1 MFTFLDAAGYRT
13 HYQTAGKAQKT
24 PPVVLIHG
32 LMSTLKLW
40 NYVRVPLSEH
50 YQVLAYDL
58 LECGLSEKQG
68 SLPNG
73 EALPKMVEQLRDLLD
88 SFGWQKATLFGASLG
103 GAVALSFASQYP
115 ERVHRLVLA
124 APACYPMPFPG
135 GTKWLA
141 MPGLGE
147 GLTLC
152 APLIS
157 QRLYARA
164 VLQSNYHRDTPLREA
179 EIQLFL
185 EGLDPDRRAM
195 FAGGQAILRSIRWPN
210 EEALEMIYQNIHI
223 PTLII
228 WGEGDRVI
236 SPAFGR
242 RLEKNMPQA
251 VFRTLPGAGH
261 LSFLEQSRDFL
272 ALTYSF
278 LADQFQFP
286 GTLS

>member
-13 HYQTAGKAQKT
+13 HYQTIGKAGKA
-24 PPVVLIHG
+24 PPVVIIHG
-32 LMSTLKLW
+32 LMSTLNLW
-40 NYVRVPLSEH
+40 HYVRAPLAEH

-58 LECGLSEKQG
+58 LECGLSEKKG
-68 SLPNG
+68 YISDG

-88 SFGWQKATLFGASLG
+88 SFEWQEATLIGASLG
-103 GAVALSFASQYP
+103 GAVALSFASLYP

-152 APLIS
+152 APLIP
-157 QRLYARA
+157 RNLYARA
-164 VLQSNYHRDTPLREA
+164 VLQSNYHRGTSLKDVRDT

-185 EGLDPDRRAM
+185 KGLDPDLRRV
-195 FAGGQAILRSIRWPN
+195 FAGGKAILRSIRWPTA
-210 EEALEMIYQNIHI
+210 EELENTYPNLQI

-236 SPAFGR
+236 SPAFGI

-251 VFRTLPGAGH
+251 VLKTLPGAGH
-261 LSFLEQSRDFL
+261 LSFLEKPRDFL
-272 ALTYSF
+272 ELTYSF
-278 LADQFQFP
+278 LSDR
-286 GTLS
+286 S

>member
-1 MFTFLDAAGYRT
+1 MMFTFLDAAGYRT
-13 HYQTAGKAQKT
+13 HYRRVGKAAKV
-24 PPVVLIHG
+24 PPVVVIHG
-32 LMSTLKLW
+32 LMSTLNLW
-40 NYVRVPLSEH
+40 NYVSTRLAEH

-58 LECGLSEKQG
+58 LECGLSEKRG
-68 SLPNG
+68 NMVDG
-73 EALPKMVEQLRDLLD
+73 EVLPKMVEQLRDLLD
-88 SFGWQKATLFGASLG
+88 SFGWQEVILLGASLG

-147 GLTLC
+147 GITLC
-152 APLIS
+152 APLIP
-157 QRLYARA
+157 RDLYARA
-164 VLQSNYHRDTPLREA
+164 VLRSNYHRDTPLRPS

-185 EGLDPDRRAM
+185 EGLDPDCRAM
-195 FAGGQAILRSIRWPN
+195 FAGGQAILRSIRWPS
-210 EEALEMIYQNIHI
+210 EEVLVRIYEHIHT

-236 SPAFGR
+236 SPTFGA

-251 VFRTLPGAGH
+251 VLRTLPGAGH
-261 LSFLEQSRDFL
+261 LSFLEKPKDFL
-272 ALTYSF
+272 ELTYSF
-278 LADQFQFP
+278 LSSWSDP
-286 GTLS
+286 

>member
-1 MFTFLDAAGYRT
+1 MFTFLDAAGYHT
-13 HYQTAGKAQKT
+13 HYQKIGKAGKT
-24 PPVVLIHG
+24 PPVVVIHG
-32 LMSTLKLW
+32 LMSTLNLW
-40 NYVRVPLSEH
+40 NYVRASLSEH

-58 LECGLSEKQG
+58 LECGLSEKKG
-68 SLPNG
+68 YITDG

-88 SFGWQKATLFGASLG
+88 SFEWQDATLIGASLG

-135 GTKWLA
+135 GTKLLA

-147 GLTLC
+147 GITLC
-152 APLIS
+152 APLIP
-157 QRLYARA
+157 RNLYARA
-164 VLQSNYHRDTPLREA
+164 VLQSNYHRNTPLRDA

-195 FAGGQAILRSIRWPN
+195 FSGGQAILRSIRWPIA
-210 EEALEMIYQNIHI
+210 EELENTYSNIHI

-236 SPAFGR
+236 SPAFGM
-242 RLEKNMPQA
+242 RLGKNMPQA
-251 VFRTLPGAGH
+251 VLKTLPGAGH
-261 LSFLEQSRDFL
+261 LSFLEKPRDFL
-272 ALTYSF
+272 ELTYSF
-278 LADQFQFP
+278 LSDP
-286 GTLS
+286 L

>member
-13 HYQTAGKAQKT
+13 HCRRLGKGEKA
-24 PPVVLIHG
+24 PPIVVIHG
-32 LMSTLKLW
+32 LMSTLNLW
-40 NYVRVPLSEH
+40 HYVHGPLAED

-58 LECGLSEKQG
+58 LECGLSEKKG
-68 SLPNG
+68 YIADGEVLPQ
-73 EALPKMVEQLRDLLD
+73 MVQQLKDLLD
-88 SFGWQKATLFGASLG
+88 SFEWQDATLIGASLG

-147 GLTLC
+147 GITLC

-157 QRLYARA
+157 RDLYARA
-164 VLQSNYHRDTPLREA
+164 VLQSNYHRSTPLSAA

-185 EGLDPDRRAM
+185 EGLDPDPRAM
-195 FAGGQAILRSIRWPN
+195 FAGGKAILRSIRWPTA
-210 EEALEMIYQNIHI
+210 EELENTYPNIDI

-236 SPAFGR
+236 SPAFGM

-251 VFRTLPGAGH
+251 VLKTLPGAGH
-261 LSFLEQSRDFL
+261 LSFLEQPKDFL
-272 ALTYSF
+272 ELTYSF
-278 LADQFQFP
+278 LSNPF
-286 GTLS
+286 

>member
-1 MFTFLDAAGYRT
+1 MFTFLDAAGYHT
-13 HYQTAGKAQKT
+13 HYQKIGKAGKT
-24 PPVVLIHG
+24 PPVVVIHG
-32 LMSTLKLW
+32 LMSTLNLW
-40 NYVRVPLSEH
+40 NYVRAFLSKH

-58 LECGLSEKQG
+58 LECGLSEKKG
-68 SLPNG
+68 YITDG

-88 SFGWQKATLFGASLG
+88 SFEWQDATLIGASLG

-135 GTKWLA
+135 GTKWLT

-147 GLTLC
+147 GITLC
-152 APLIS
+152 APLIP
-157 QRLYARA
+157 RNLYARA
-164 VLQSNYHRDTPLREA
+164 VLQSNYHRNTPLRDA

-195 FAGGQAILRSIRWPN
+195 FSGGQAILRSIRWPIA
-210 EEALEMIYQNIHI
+210 EELENTYSNIHI

-236 SPAFGR
+236 SPAFGI

-251 VFRTLPGAGH
+251 VLKTLPGAGH
-261 LSFLEQSRDFL
+261 LSFLEKPRDFL
-272 ALTYSF
+272 ELTYSF
-278 LADQFQFP
+278 LSDP
-286 GTLS
+286 L

>member
-13 HYQTAGKAQKT
+13 HYQTSGKAGKA
-24 PPVVLIHG
+24 PSVVVIHG
-32 LMSTLKLW
+32 LMSTLNLW
-40 NYVRVPLSEH
+40 HYVRAPLSEH

-58 LECGLSEKQG
+58 LECGLSEKKG
-68 SLPNG
+68 SVPNG
-73 EALPKMVEQLRDLLD
+73 AALPQMVQQLRDLLD
-88 SFGWQKATLFGASLG
+88 SLGCQQAVLLGASLG

-115 ERVHRLVLA
+115 ERVHSLVLA

-157 QRLYARA
+157 RTLYARA
-164 VLQSNYHRDTPLREA
+164 VLQSNYHRDTSLREA
-179 EIQLFL
+179 EIRLFL

-195 FAGGQAILRSIRWPN
+195 FAGGQAILRSIQWPS
-210 EEALEMIYQNIHI
+210 EEELAEIYQKIHI
-223 PTLII
+223 PTLIL

-236 SPAFGR
+236 APAFGR

-251 VFRTLPGAGH
+251 VMKTLPGAGH
-261 LSFLEQSRDFL
+261 LSFLEKPHDFL
-272 ALTYSF
+272 AWTYSF
-278 LADQFQFP
+278 LSDLQQFP
-286 GTLS
+286 LYK

>member
-13 HYQTAGKAQKT
+13 HYQTAGKAGKA
-24 PPVVLIHG
+24 PPILVIHG
-32 LMSTLKLW
+32 LMSTLNLW
-40 NYVRVPLSEH
+40 HYVRVPLSEH

-58 LECGLSEKQG
+58 LECGLSEKKG
-68 SLPNG
+68 SIPNG
-73 EALPKMVEQLRDLLD
+73 EALPQMVQQLKDLLD
-88 SFGWQKATLFGASLG
+88 SFGWQQAVLFGASLG

-115 ERVHRLVLA
+115 ERVHSLVLA

-152 APLIS
+152 APLIPHN
-157 QRLYARA
+157 LYARA

-195 FAGGQAILRSIRWPN
+195 FAGGKAILRSIRWPPA
-210 EEALEMIYQNIHI
+210 EELAVMYQKIRI
-223 PTLII
+223 PTLIL

-236 SPAFGR
+236 APAFGR

-251 VFRTLPGAGH
+251 VLKTLPGAGH
-261 LSFLEQSRDFL
+261 LSFLEKPRDFL
-272 ALTYSF
+272 VLTYSF
-278 LADQFQFP
+278 LEDQFQCP
-286 GTLS
+286 GLL

>member
-13 HYQTAGKAQKT
+13 HYQTEGKAGKS
-24 PPVVLIHG
+24 PPVVVIHG
-32 LMSTLKLW
+32 LMSTLNLW
-40 NYVRVPLSEH
+40 NYVRAPLSEH

-58 LECGLSEKQG
+58 LECGLSEKKG
-68 SLPNG
+68 SIPNG
-73 EALPKMVEQLRDLLD
+73 EALPKMVQQLGDLID
-88 SFGWQKATLFGASLG
+88 SFGWQKAVLFGASLG

-115 ERVHRLVLA
+115 ERVHSLVLA

-141 MPGLGE
+141 MPGWGE

-157 QRLYARA
+157 RNLYARA

-179 EIQLFL
+179 EIRLFL

-195 FAGGQAILRSIRWPN
+195 FAGGQAILRSIRWPRS
-210 EEALEMIYQNIHI
+210 EELAVIYQSIHI
-223 PTLII
+223 PTLIL

-236 SPAFGR
+236 APAFGK

-251 VFRTLPGAGH
+251 VLKTLPGAGH
-261 LSFLEQSRDFL
+261 LSFLEKPRDFL

-278 LADQFQFP
+278 LEDKSQFP
-286 GTLS
+286 GPL

>member
-1 MFTFLDAAGYRT
+1 MLTFLNAADYRT
-13 HYQTAGKAQKT
+13 HYRKLGKGGAH
-24 PPVVLIHG
+24 PIVVIHG
-32 LMSTLKLW
+32 LMSTLNLW
-40 NYVRVPLSEH
+40 HYIQGPLAEH

-58 LECGLSEKQG
+58 LECGLSEKKG
-68 SLPNG
+68 HIADG
-73 EALPKMVEQLRDLLD
+73 KALPLMVEQLKDLLD
-88 SFGWQKATLFGASLG
+88 SFEWQDATLIGASLG

-141 MPGLGE
+141 MPGWGE
-147 GLTLC
+147 GITLC

-157 QRLYARA
+157 RDLYARA
-164 VLQSNYHRDTPLREA
+164 VLQSNYHRNTPLRAA

-185 EGLDPDRRAM
+185 EGLDPDPRAM
-195 FAGGQAILRSIRWPN
+195 FAGGKAILRSIRWPTP
-210 EEALEMIYQNIHI
+210 EELENTYPNIDI

-236 SPAFGR
+236 SPAFGM

-251 VFRTLPGAGH
+251 VLRKLPRAGH
-261 LSFLEQSRDFL
+261 LSFLEQPRDFL
-272 ALTYSF
+272 ELTYSF
-278 LADQFQFP
+278 LSNPF
-286 GTLS
+286 